1 MNNTAI
7 ADLKRRLEDRL
18 KDTKAKMYSI
28 GLLGESLV
36 RLERELNK
44 RINELE
50 GISLDDFT
58 PEVKLKFENFEKESI
73 AKETES
79 IHSSFLLPVSRAISQ
94 VNGRILGLH

>member
-18 KDTKAKMYSI
+18 KDTKAKMYNI

-58 PEVKLKFENFEKESI
+58 PEVRLKFENFEKESS

-79 IHSSFLLPVSRAISQ
+79 THSSFLMAVSRATS
-94 VNGRILGLH
+94 